1 MSQCLRANGSGCEI
15 YWWSPPLSYN
25 PLYCQCLEKKSQIH
39 STHTHTH
46 TNTHTKEFVDMK
58 YSLSWK
64 ARTELSRQTNPK
76 SRNLWLRKII
86 KDTQVINQWLKQFT
100 RSIYEVVVIA
110 WSRVQY
116 GKYLP
121 YFAKIRIA
129 KYEKRGKYL
138 SILNQATCHSYI
150 IVKCL
155 LKLNVARVILLTYK
169 LHRLCLM

>member
-58 YSLSWK
+58 YSLSRK

-121 YFAKIRIA
+121 YFAKNKNSKIWETRKIFVNI
-129 KYEKRGKYL
+129 KPG
-138 SILNQATCHSYI
+138 
-150 IVKCL
+150 
-155 LKLNVARVILLTYK
+155 NVP
-169 LHRLCLM
+169 